1 MAKQFMKGTE
11 AIAEAAVRG
20 GCRFFAGYPITP
32 QNEIPE
38 YMSRRLP
45 EVGGVFVQGE
55 SEVSSVSM
63 LFGAAAVGTRCM
75 TSSSSPGM
83 SLKSEGV
90 SALAAGQL
98 PAVIVNVSRGGPG
111 VGSIQAAQMDYF
123 QVTRAM
129 GHGGHRLIVYA
140 PSTVQEAVD
149 LTYKAFEKAD
159 EYQAPMLVCP
169 DGSIGAM
176 MEAVEL
182 PPFRDA
188 ERKRLTTYA
197 SQCINPDKLIIST
210 FHYTAEHS
218 EGFNRLLEEMYEGWK
233 QNEVM
238 VEEYET
244 EDAEVV
250 VCAYGIVGRVAKDA
264 VKQLR
269 AEGIKAGL
277 IRPITLF
284 PFCTKS
290 FEKLDYGK
298 LKGILVAELSIPAQ
312 MIEDVELATKGRVP
326 LESLTHSGGRF
337 IITEEVYDR
346 LKAMAL
352 GNTKEVK

>member
-1 MAKQFMKGTE
+1 MKGTE

-38 YMSRRLP
+38 YLSRRLP

-55 SEVSSVSM
+55 SEVASVSM

-83 SLKSEGV
+83 SLKGEGV

-98 PAVIVNVSRGGPG
+98 PAVIVDVTRGGPG

-123 QVTRAM
+123 QATRAM

-140 PSTVQEAVD
+140 PATVQEAVD

-159 EYQAPMLVCP
+159 EYQAPMMVAP

-182 PPFRDA
+182 PEYRDA
-188 ERKRLTTYA
+188 TPLKIKTYA
-197 SQCINPDKLIIST
+197 SEVINPDKLIVST
-210 FHYTAEHS
+210 FHYTSEHN
-218 EGFNRLLEEMYEGWK
+218 ETFNRILESMYETWK
-233 QNEVM
+233 EKEVM
-238 VEEYET
+238 VEEYMI

-250 VCAYGIVGRVAKDA
+250 VCCYGVVGRVAKDA
-264 VKQLR
+264 IKQLR
-269 AEGIKAGL
+269 AEGIKAGM

-284 PFCTKS
+284 PFSYDS
-290 FEKLDYGK
+290 FEKLNYEG
-298 LKGILVAELSIPAQ
+298 LKGILVAEMSIPCQ
-312 MIEDVELATKGRVP
+312 LIEDVEIATKGRAK
-326 LESLTHSGGRF
+326 LSKLNHSGGKY

-346 LKAMAL
+346 MKAIAE
-352 GNTKEVK
+352 GRE

>member
-32 QNEIPE
+32 QNELPE

-55 SEVSSVSM
+55 SEVSSVSR
-63 LFGAAAVGTRCM
+63 LFGASAVGVRCM

-182 PPFRDA
+182 PEFRDA
-188 ERKRLTTYA
+188 TPKRLSTYA

-210 FHYTAEHS
+210 FHYTSEHS
-218 EGFNRLLEEMYEGWK
+218 EHFNHMLEEMYDGWRK
-233 QNEVM
+233 NEVM
-238 VEEYET
+238 VEEYEI

-269 AEGIKAGL
+269 AEGVKAGL

-290 FEKLDYGK
+290 FEKLNYEK

-312 MIEDVELATKGRVP
+312 MIEDVQLATQGKAK
-326 LESLTHSGGRF
+326 LESLLHSGGRF

-346 LKAMAL
+346 LKAMAC
-352 GNTKEVK
+352 GKEAK